1 MQPTARRSLRRGRL
15 TAWSRGFACAAL
27 ALALAAGLTPLR
39 PSGATPW
46 SDPPEEGNRPICPEG
61 QICPAEP
68 LPVAAEGLPLPL
80 PSGDFIPLPSRDMRE
95 AWASFRDPLPPSPV
109 WNPPGRKRV
118 GLQVGHWFNEE
129 LPAELVR
136 LGPGT
141 SGGGLAEWEAN
152 LAIARHVQAYLE
164 NAGVEVDLLGSVL
177 PVRYRAHAFV
187 AIHADGDLTGWLTG
201 FKVARPGFSSIPAT
215 DDQLVQ
221 TLNEEYATATGLAR
235 QDQQVS
241 RRMLYY
247 YAFNTRRYRHAID
260 LGVPSAIIE
269 TGFLTSA
276 ADRQLIVGQPDLAGL
291 GIARGILRFLGLPP

>member
-1 MQPTARRSLRRGRL
+1 MGSHTMMKRFLNRVAPAG
-15 TAWSRGFACAAL
+15 L
-27 ALALAAGLTPLR
+27 ALGLAIATALPLPASAA
-39 PSGATPW
+39 PW
-46 SDPPEEGNRPICPEG
+46 GDPPDEGTGPACLEGPDCPPE
-61 QICPAEP
+61 
-68 LPVAAEGLPLPL
+68 LSPVAAETSSPVPL
-80 PSGDFIPLPSRDMRE
+80 PSGDLLPLPRRDNPQ
-95 AWASFRDPLPPSPV
+95 AWDSFRTPLPPSPV

-129 LPAELVR
+129 LPAELGR

-152 LAIARHVQAYLE
+152 LAIAWQVQSYLE
-164 NAGVEVDLLGSVL
+164 SAGVQVDLLGAVL

-187 AIHADGDLTGWLTG
+187 AIHADGDLTGRLTG
-201 FKVARPGFSSIPAT
+201 FKVARPGFSSIPET
-215 DDQLVQ
+215 DDDLVRA
-221 TLNEEYATATGLAR
+221 LNAEYAAATGLDR

-260 LGVPSAIIE
+260 LGVPAAIIE

-276 ADRQLIVGQPDLAGL
+276 ADRQIIVQRADLVGL
-291 GIARGILRFLGLPP
+291 GIAQGILRFLGLQP

>member
-1 MQPTARRSLRRGRL
+1 M
-15 TAWSRGFACAAL
+15 
-27 ALALAAGLTPLR
+27 
-39 PSGATPW
+39 PW
-46 SDPPEEGNRPICPEG
+46 NDPPDEGDRPICPEG
-61 QICPAEP
+61 QICAVEP
-68 LPVAAEGLPLPL
+68 WPVAAEASLLPLPA
-80 PSGDFIPLPSRDMRE
+80 GDYIPLPNQDMRE

-109 WNPPGRKRV
+109 WNPPGGKRV

-129 LPAELVR
+129 LPAELSR

-164 NAGVEVDLLGSVL
+164 SAGVQVDLLGSVL

-187 AIHADGDLTGWLTG
+187 AIHADGDLAGRLAG

-215 DDQLVQ
+215 DDLLVYA
-221 TLNEEYATATGLAR
+221 LNDEYAAATGLAR

-269 TGFLTSA
+269 TGFLTSV
-276 ADRQLIVGQPDLAGL
+276 ADRQLIVERADLAGL
-291 GIARGILRFLGLPP
+291 GVALGILRFLGLTP